1 MPLCQRAARRLR
13 RPRRPIRKNPPPQAR
28 TRAAPSAARSSPSA
42 GRRCQ
47 SVLMRGGYLRPND
60 GARLCTRSVGP
71 RKPPSKHSAYVRTA
85 ARLPSQRQAR
95 PHVGK
100 AALVNQ
106 RRLHA
111 RGGREA
117 RIRLLHLPLPYFFD
131 FIRAPGR
138 ETLLRPAI
146 CGPKRGFLRSKSGF
160 RHAEYGS
167 PPRKYTYP
175 AVCSV
180 LYLARRHGGGS
191 QFAQAA
197 HRSLAVSAADVRQNP
212 PDSSARG
219 RCGGAQRRLI
229 RRGEQPVNIDCAA
242 DFRVRKRP
250 ANARRGSA
258 FLIARHTVGGMQNM
272 HSIRQL
278 EKSAG
283 CIANSP
289 FFRPKSR
296 LPARIATVTV

>member
-131 FIRAPGR
+131 FIRAPDGKR
-138 ETLLRPAI
+138 CCVRPYAGQSEVF
-146 CGPKRGFLRSKSGF
+146 CVQK
-160 RHAEYGS
+160 
-167 PPRKYTYP
+167 
-175 AVCSV
+175 AVFV
-180 LYLARRHGGGS
+180 MRNTAARRANIH
-191 QFAQAA
+191 
-197 HRSLAVSAADVRQNP
+197 
-212 PDSSARG
+212 
-219 RCGGAQRRLI
+219 I
-229 RRGEQPVNIDCAA
+229 RRYAA
-242 DFRVRKRP
+242 FCILP
-250 ANARRGSA
+250 ADTAVA
-258 FLIARHTVGGMQNM
+258 
-272 HSIRQL
+272 
-278 EKSAG
+278 
-283 CIANSP
+283 ANSH
-289 FFRPKSR
+289 RPRTVR
-296 LPARIATVTV
+296 LR